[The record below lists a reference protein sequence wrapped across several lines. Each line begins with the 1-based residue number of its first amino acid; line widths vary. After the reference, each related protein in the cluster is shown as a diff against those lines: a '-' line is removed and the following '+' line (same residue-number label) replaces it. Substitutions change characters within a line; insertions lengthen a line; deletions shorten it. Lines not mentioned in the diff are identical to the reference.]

1 MHFTLFKIAE
11 PEFNRKKVNGY
22 ILKIQKS
29 TNQRLVSELK
39 FELFKM
45 MKKIVVKNV
54 TNYQMLFRNSSV
66 THECLEKDE
75 IETECYIVLD
85 KCVSN
90 YKVHSK
96 SCFYFYYN
104 KSLTRSLFRMFQKE
118 VRNNEKFQDFQKH
131 EIFKP
136 VIQNSSQYDIDFL
149 ISFLDLDKVDKMV
162 LRSKLLN
169 EKKDEFLDRKKRIT
183 SSQYQNSI
191 KKIKKQ
197 IVIFNE
203 DEEQ

>member
-1 MHFTLFKIAE
+1 
-11 PEFNRKKVNGY
+11 
-22 ILKIQKS
+22 
-29 TNQRLVSELK
+29 
-39 FELFKM
+39 
-45 MKKIVVKNV
+45 
-54 TNYQMLFRNSSV
+54 
-66 THECLEKDE
+66 
-75 IETECYIVLD
+75 
-85 KCVSN
+85 
-90 YKVHSK
+90 
-96 SCFYFYYN
+96 
-104 KSLTRSLFRMFQKE
+104 MFQKE
-118 VRNNEKFQDFQKH
+118 VRNSEKFQDFQKH
-131 EIFKP
+131 EIFRP